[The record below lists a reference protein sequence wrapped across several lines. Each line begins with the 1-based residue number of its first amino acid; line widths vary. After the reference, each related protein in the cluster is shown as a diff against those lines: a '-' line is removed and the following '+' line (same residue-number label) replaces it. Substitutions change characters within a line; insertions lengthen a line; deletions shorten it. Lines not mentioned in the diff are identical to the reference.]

1 MKYESLRTL
10 YYKDP
15 ELYQQE
21 YDSRR
26 NGRATIHI
34 DFDVSGK
41 TAFFVEKSFGRIR
54 LPFAAQQRK

>member
-21 YDSRR
+21 YDRTEELLS
-26 NGRATIHI
+26 I
-34 DFDVSGK
+34 
-41 TAFFVEKSFGRIR
+41 
-54 LPFAAQQRK
+54 

>member
-1 MKYESLRTL
+1 MNYESLRTL

-21 YDSRR
+21 YASRR

-41 TAFFVEKSFGRIR
+41 PAF
-54 LPFAAQQRK
+54 LN